1 MQETLTIYA
10 AQERGVSHNG
20 ERVVALPEEP
30 PDLLA
35 SLLQELGGVDEFG
48 PVVEQE
54 AVQEETLYSLISNSN
69 CDQFLNMVTEGT
81 DMTLPD
87 HPVDQGFQPSSK
99 ASLSPVQFFETEFRS
114 EGKLKSSA
122 YDLPAQEI
130 DTVGESPLSYQTP
143 ADFVKLKPAA
153 SAPKCQCSMHMLVG
167 YPPSSVVPWKVAL
180 VHQTPIFAS
189 PAICLLF
196 LRGYLKYLDA
206 LISCN
211 VEVSTR
217 ALSLP
222 ICSLLCKGTS
232 KLTHFLHRKRKL
244 LSHSAI
250 AALLGQTSK
259 WKVT

>member
-20 ERVVALPEEP
+20 QRVVALPEEP

-99 ASLSPVQFFETEFRS
+99 ASLSPVQF
-114 EGKLKSSA
+114 L
-122 YDLPAQEI
+122 
-130 DTVGESPLSYQTP
+130 
-143 ADFVKLKPAA
+143 
-153 SAPKCQCSMHMLVG
+153 
-167 YPPSSVVPWKVAL
+167 PSSFCSHYNCYITAGV
-180 VHQTPIFAS
+180 
-189 PAICLLF
+189 
-196 LRGYLKYLDA
+196 
-206 LISCN
+206 
-211 VEVSTR
+211 
-217 ALSLP
+217 LP
-222 ICSLLCKGTS
+222 I
-232 KLTHFLHRKRKL
+232 
-244 LSHSAI
+244 
-250 AALLGQTSK
+250 Q
-259 WKVT
+259 